1 MRWSHFIYNFQNVRP
16 RILILHLSS
25 WYFFDHSR
33 LSGWSGGQGG
43 QVGQNGRAF
52 LGREGGQV
60 GHFFFTKGKTSRKKN
75 TFSSS
80 FRALAKLILTLFK
93 QCTSVNIAQ
102 IVDRFGAQMAN
113 GMWKCQFAQWNQ
125 GTDSNFVKSFTQ
137 PGRGDGCLDQQF
149 A

>member
-1 MRWSHFIYNFQNVRP
+1 MVRLG
-16 RILILHLSS
+16 ISFS
-25 WYFFDHSR
+25 
-33 LSGWSGGQGG
+33 QK
-43 QVGQNGRAF
+43 GRRP
-52 LGREGGQV
+52 G
-60 GHFFFTKGKTSRKKN
+60 KKN